1 MGTSGVHNRD
11 ALVPDHTLKTMELPQ
26 LLRVWRGDA
35 GVKLRREKA
44 IPQKEVAELMGVSE
58 RWYRS
63 LESGDSVSL
72 SSDILGRISEAL
84 VLGPDERMVLYSRA
98 LDGAGV
104 TLADDEGSAE
114 DQLAL
119 LRLVTGQTRFP
130 AYLTDGSWNILGY
143 NTLMV
148 TWFPWVREPGANLMH
163 WTLTEQEAREQMLD
177 WQQHAEVYLAMLRF
191 ALATGSDKASLDR
204 LVQRI
209 LRDPE
214 CRRLWARRPKVI
226 AFRQGHRYRLSLP
239 HISPEQIN
247 VTSQVLLPA
256 YQHGM
261 RCVMLLPQNPVMPS
275 RLRIPVQ
282 QNGSSAE

>member
-1 MGTSGVHNRD
+1 
-11 ALVPDHTLKTMELPQ
+11 MELPQ
-26 LLRVWRGDA
+26 LLRVWRFDA
-35 GVKLRREKA
+35 GIKLRREKA

-72 SSDILGRISEAL
+72 SSDILGRLSEAL

-104 TLADDEGSAE
+104 ALADDEGAAE

-119 LRLVTGQTRFP
+119 LRLVTGQTQFP

-143 NTLMV
+143 NTLMA

-163 WTLTEQEAREQMLD
+163 WALTGQEAREQMLD
-177 WQQHAEVYLAMLRF
+177 WRRHAEVYLAMLRF
-191 ALATGSDKASLDR
+191 ALATGSEKASFDR
-204 LVQRI
+204 LLQRI
-209 LRDPE
+209 LRDPV
-214 CRRLWARRPKVI
+214 CRELWAQGPKVI

-239 HISPEQIN
+239 HVSPEQIT

-261 RCVMLLPQNPVMPS
+261 RCVMLLPQTPVLPPQ
-275 RLRIPVQ
+275 LRIPAQ
-282 QNGSSAE
+282 QDASSAE

>member
-1 MGTSGVHNRD
+1 
-11 ALVPDHTLKTMELPQ
+11 
-26 LLRVWRGDA
+26 
-35 GVKLRREKA
+35 
-44 IPQKEVAELMGVSE
+44 
-58 RWYRS
+58 
-63 LESGDSVSL
+63 
-72 SSDILGRISEAL
+72 
-84 VLGPDERMVLYSRA
+84 MVLYSRA

-104 TLADDEGSAE
+104 ALADDEGAAE

-119 LRLVTGQTRFP
+119 LRLVTGQTQFP

-143 NTLMV
+143 NTLMA

-163 WTLTEQEAREQMLD
+163 WALTEQEAREQMLD
-177 WQQHAEVYLAMLRF
+177 WRQHAEIYLAMLRF
-191 ALATGSDKASLDR
+191 ALATGTGAVKASFDR

-209 LRDPE
+209 LQDAE
-214 CRRLWARRPKVI
+214 CRQLWAQGPKVV

-239 HISPEQIN
+239 HVSPEQIT

-261 RCVMLLPQNPVMPS
+261 RCVMLLPQNPVLPP
-275 RLRIPVQ
+275 RLHIPVQ